1 MENTISGQLLLL
13 SRALLLG
20 GCIGLLYDLLRAFRL
35 RFPGT
40 TRLLDGV
47 CALTATCGVF
57 LFALGAGAGE
67 LRLYVLAG
75 ILLGCLLFFGCLSR
89 ILRPLWSFW
98 VDALLFLCRL
108 VLCPLQ
114 KMWALCKRIYGKVK
128 KLFLF
133 CGKWGTIRNYKW
145 TIIRIHRRR
154 EAAQMAKTPKKRQ
167 KAGFLTKVLLLAL
180 LLGLGVQ
187 LYRMQDRIAAAQA
200 ERQQL
205 STQVAELHQENEAL
219 SRNIENGENQELMEK
234 IAREELGLVNPGEKV
249 FYDVS
254 N

>member
-1 MENTISGQLLLL
+1 
-13 SRALLLG
+13 
-20 GCIGLLYDLLRAFRL
+20 
-35 RFPGT
+35 
-40 TRLLDGV
+40 
-47 CALTATCGVF
+47 
-57 LFALGAGAGE
+57 
-67 LRLYVLAG
+67 
-75 ILLGCLLFFGCLSR
+75 
-89 ILRPLWSFW
+89 
-98 VDALLFLCRL
+98 
-108 VLCPLQ
+108 
-114 KMWALCKRIYGKVK
+114 
-128 KLFLF
+128 
-133 CGKWGTIRNYKW
+133 
-145 TIIRIHRRR
+145 
-154 EAAQMAKTPKKRQ
+154 MAKTPKKRQ